1 MPESLHLSAPE
12 CERLLRGGAIGRVA
26 LSTPE
31 GPQIVPVRY
40 AVFEDTIVIRTSAY
54 SALGTY
60 GRNAMLA
67 FEVDHLDQ
75 DRRIGWSVVARGRSW
90 GETDATEVARIRAGT
105 GALSRSGGNRNVY
118 LRIRWNKLS
127 GRALAPSGTAAPI
140 GASLAHRTRSAPSSS
155 PHTRTGT

>member
-1 MPESLHLSAPE
+1 
-12 CERLLRGGAIGRVA
+12 VA

-31 GPQIVPVRY
+31 GPLIVHVRY
-40 AVFEDTIVIRTSAY
+40 TVFEDTIVVRTSAY

-90 GETDATEVARIRAGT
+90 GETDAAEVARIRAGT
-105 GALSRSGGNRNVY
+105 GALSRSCANRNVY

-127 GRALAPSGTAAPI
+127 GRALAPSGTVAPI
-140 GASLAHRTRSAPSSS
+140 GAPPTHRTRATESSS
-155 PHTRTGT
+155 PHTRSGT